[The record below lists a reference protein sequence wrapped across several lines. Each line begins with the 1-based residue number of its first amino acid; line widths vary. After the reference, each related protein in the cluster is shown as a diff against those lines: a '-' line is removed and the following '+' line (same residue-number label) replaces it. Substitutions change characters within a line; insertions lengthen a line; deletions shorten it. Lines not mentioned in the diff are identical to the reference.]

1 MDLGEVSLN
10 NDRLAA
16 QVDLFQAALEVD
28 ERSALPLPYSPV
40 PFPPSSSV
48 PAPYYVK
55 LWLHVK

>member
-28 ERSALPLPYSPV
+28 ERSALPLPYSLSLIHISEPTR
-40 PFPPSSSV
+40 
-48 PAPYYVK
+48 PY
-55 LWLHVK
+55 